1 MRDGGWRG
9 EEIGQEESVG
19 PGPSFRPVCKA
30 LRQKE
35 PWGPPAAN
43 LHAAMESLDGSP
55 PLAVAT
61 EGKNNIG
68 PQGMVGIAPS
78 P

>member
-1 MRDGGWRG
+1 MGGGAGRRLARRSQWARG
-9 EEIGQEESVG
+9 
-19 PGPSFRPVCKA
+19 RPFVLCVRRCGKKS
-30 LRQKE
+30 L
-35 PWGPPAAN
+35 GPPAAN